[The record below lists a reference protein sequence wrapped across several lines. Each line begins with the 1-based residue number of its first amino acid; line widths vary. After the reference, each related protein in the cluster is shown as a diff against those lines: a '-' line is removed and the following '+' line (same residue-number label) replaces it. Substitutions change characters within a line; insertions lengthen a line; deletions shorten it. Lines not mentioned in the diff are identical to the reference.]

1 MARSDV
7 RRRLA
12 ALEQATVLP
21 DERPMITI
29 VVYDGTP
36 DRLIRRVTVPMGPP
50 DGPIDYRAAA
60 WMLCPRSVE
69 DAAALDRP

>member
-12 ALEQATVLP
+12 ALEQATLPP

-29 VVYDGTP
+29 VVYDETP
-36 DRLIRRVTVPMGPP
+36 DRMIRRVTVPIRPSG
-50 DGPIDYRAAA
+50 GEIDYRKAY
-60 WMLCPRSVE
+60 WILCPGGDE